1 MADYRETAPAGPVGD
16 LLECA
21 WRAAVPGTAGR
32 HQQRVL
38 PDGCMDLLLLGADA
52 RSAGDS
58 LGGRLVVAGPDTA
71 AHLASS
77 APGSVTTGLRFRPGA
92 LPALLGAPADA
103 LRDRRTDLADVL
115 GRAAAMLPVVDGY
128 TSAPRRSGN
137 DRGIPLGDRAAGD
150 PALRRLLE
158 VVRALRAAGE
168 GRRTQPEPLPRPAL
182 RALARGMPAAELA
195 DRLGVTSRTLHR
207 RCVATLGYGPSVA
220 RRVLRFRAA
229 TGLLFD
235 GVAPAEVAA
244 RTGYADQ
251 PHLSREV
258 RELAG
263 VSPTALT
270 ARTEASRTQANRNQ
284 ANQAQANRSS
294 EEPSGSRTVA

>member
-21 WRAAVPGTAGR
+21 WRASVPATGAP
-32 HQQRVL
+32 HHQRVL
-38 PDGCMDLLLLGADA
+38 PDGCMDLLL
-52 RSAGDS
+52 

-71 AHLASS
+71 AHLACS

-92 LPALLGAPADA
+92 LPALLGVPADA
-103 LRDRRTDLADVL
+103 LCDRRADLADVL
-115 GRAAAMLPVVDGY
+115 GRAAAGLPAGEGY
-128 TSAPRRSGN
+128 TRVPRWFPG
-137 DRGIPLGDRAAGD
+137 DRDVPLDRAAGD
-150 PALRRLLE
+150 GPGLPLLLE
-158 VVRALRAAGE
+158 VVRALRAADA
-168 GRRTQPEPLPRPAL
+168 GRRRLPEALPRPAV

-207 RCVATLGYGPSVA
+207 RCVTTLGYGPSVA

-229 TGLLFD
+229 AGLLFD
-235 GVAPAEVAA
+235 GIAPAEVAA

-263 VSPTALT
+263 VSPTALAPQT
-270 ARTEASRTQANRNQ
+270 
-284 ANQAQANRSS
+284 QANRSS
-294 EEPSGSRTVA
+294 GEPSGSRTVA